1 MMRRTW
7 SMNMAERNGGL
18 PGADENVMPGIDQIF
33 GQASAFEI
41 GLIAAGAVLTLAVAV
56 FFLAVIWSMHRR
68 QQKQRGGADGSNG
81 GEGSDRDDGDQ
92 PERDA
97 KT

>member
-1 MMRRTW
+1 
-7 SMNMAERNGGL
+7 MAARNGGL
-18 PGADENVMPGIDQIF
+18 PGADEDVMPGFDQIF
-33 GQASAFEI
+33 GQASAFEL

-56 FFLAVIWSMHRR
+56 FFIAVIWSMHRR
-68 QQKQRGGADGSNG
+68 QQKQRDGSDG
-81 GEGSDRDDGDQ
+81 VEGSERDDGDQ